1 MNSILDY
8 LRQYPGRRSYFPQA
22 WVIVLGLLSAFF
34 FNACYSFKGISI
46 DPRVNSFAVQLFEN
60 QASNAPPNL
69 AIDFTEKLKDKVRSE
84 TRLVLKGTEPDVEFS
99 GKITDF
105 RVVPVA
111 PKPGETVAINRLE
124 IRIKVGYLNNIDETK
139 GWKSERDFS
148 FFQEFPSDKE
158 LLVIQDQLVGDITK
172 QLLEDVF
179 NAAFND
185 W

>member
-8 LRQYPGRRSYFPQA
+8 LRQYPGRRSHFSKA
-22 WVIVLGLLSAFF
+22 WVLVLGLLSAFF

-46 DPRVNSFAVQLFEN
+46 DPRVNSFSVQVFEN
-60 QASNAPPNL
+60 QASNAPPTL
-69 AIDFTEKLKDKVRSE
+69 ALDFTEKLKDKVRSE

-111 PKPGETVAINRLE
+111 PKPGETVAVNRLE
-124 IRIKVGYLNNIDETK
+124 IRIKVGYINNVDQAK

-158 LLVIQDQLVGDITK
+158 LLVIQSQLVGDITK

>member
-8 LRQYPGRRSYFPQA
+8 LRQYPCQRRLVPQA
-22 WVIVLGLLSAFF
+22 WVLILSLLSVLF

-46 DPRVNSFAVQLFEN
+46 DPRVNSFFVLLFEN
-60 QASNAPPNL
+60 QASNAPPTL
-69 AIDFTEKLKDKVRSE
+69 ALDFTEKLKDKVRTE
-84 TRLVLKGTEPDVEFS
+84 TRLVLKGIEPDVEFS

-111 PKPGETVAINRLE
+111 PRPGETVALNRLE

-158 LLVIQDQLVGDITK
+158 LLVIQDQLVTDITK